1 MLLTI
6 QCHKNLTIKLGPR
19 INLIMGRNGSGKSTI
34 LTAISTC
41 LGGKASN
48 TNRAKNIAA
57 LIKEGEERGLI
68 AVELANEGVYAYQP
82 DVFGPSIIVERV
94 LSKRSSTYRIK
105 SWEGRVISTKRKDL
119 DLILDSFE
127 ILIDNPFTV
136 LTQDMARSFLA
147 TSSPETKYQYFERG
161 LQFDK
166 IAGFQ
171 EATKDSLL
179 SQKLDL
185 LVQKDTYIKRLK
197 ETWQAA
203 KSRQQQF
210 EKHEKAITE
219 YASLRAA
226 LSWERVREKRRLIK
240 NCSEKIVRIEDEMKQ
255 SRLDNANSDETIA
268 TLTLQIDDL
277 NKKLSFLDDEIK
289 ESKQEAVH
297 SKAQYNSYREKKLEL
312 EMEFKSMNRNLES
325 VKTRINA
332 TQEKL
337 DDLTSKSIESYD
349 IAKRE
354 KAHRQD
360 RLSGEIDN
368 LKEKISSAN
377 EEESKLLEEY
387 DTANNDE
394 NTASRLNSQIQ
405 LLEQSI
411 DRDRESIAAVS
422 KGNRDIYAGFH
433 PRMSKLVQEIEDA
446 ARNGLFETKP
456 LGPLGKHL
464 KLKDANWSSV
474 LEGLLNNT
482 LDGFIVFSERDRVK
496 LLDILKKI
504 PGLNPTIFLRG
515 KDLFSYEHQIPEAK
529 FVTMLD
535 VVDFDNEYVK
545 RLFIDVHRA
554 EQSIL
559 FNDWASAEAAMRVRP
574 RNVANCYALN
584 EDKKNGLS
592 VGGRVAGSYSNRPI
606 NGRYGNNFGSQR
618 REHYMSQPRI
628 RMEISDE
635 LSALRAA
642 LSEKRARVREL
653 SEKRDTLKAEADNIK
668 RKHQILTSDL
678 TKMRSQKSLLERQF
692 EDLREELEKD
702 EQEENLNAARLLRE
716 ELSQLEE
723 SRERY
728 DGQLDNNLEGIEDV
742 KGQLKKVHH
751 ASEQVVKK
759 VRELDRSK
767 EMVESEVF
775 KLSQELNRV
784 KASHENF
791 EEELREKQ
799 VRIEVEK
806 EKRSEL
812 EGECRQL
819 EEDTKTTFDSDEE
832 VLLPAGHSVDGV
844 IERMNELTSV
854 IEQAG
859 DLATQDFK
867 AILAETEAARE
878 TFTTAKSQYQRML
891 SDFRLLS
898 ETQQVRKETYE
909 LLTAQTC
916 SNLASHFATNLRER
930 GFDGT
935 LEIDRRNERLLMY
948 IAPKGGQQRDVTT
961 LSGGEKSYSQI
972 ALLLAIWKEMNSRL
986 VALDEFDVFMDKVNR
1001 RISLSMV
1008 MENLRQRKYVQSI
1021 FITPQ
1026 EMELGAVKVDENVNI
1041 HRMADPRST

>member
-1 MLLTI
+1 
-6 QCHKNLTIKLGPR
+6 
-19 INLIMGRNGSGKSTI
+19 MGRNGSGKSTI

-57 LIKEGEERGLI
+57 LIKEGEDRGLI
-68 AVELANEGVYAYQP
+68 AVELANEGIYAYQP
-82 DVFGPSIIVERV
+82 DVYGPSIIVERV

-105 SWEGRVISTKRKDL
+105 NWKGRVITTKRKDL

-185 LVQKDTYIKRLK
+185 LVQKDTFIKRLK
-197 ETWQAA
+197 EIWQAA
-203 KSRQQQF
+203 KNRQQQF

-226 LSWERVREKRRLIK
+226 LSWERVREKRRLIEK
-240 NCSEKIVRIEDEMKQ
+240 CSHKISKLEDEMNK
-255 SRLDNANSDETIA
+255 SKRENANSDEIITN
-268 TLTLQIDDL
+268 LTSQIDDL
-277 NKKLSFLDDEIK
+277 NRKISFLDDEIK
-289 ESKQEAVH
+289 ECKQEAVH
-297 SKAQYNSYREKKLEL
+297 SKAQYNSYREKKTEL

-325 VKTRINA
+325 VRNRINA

-337 DDLTSKSIESYD
+337 NDLTSKSIESYD
-349 IAKRE
+349 IAKKE

-360 RLSGEIDN
+360 QLAVQIED
-368 LKEKISSAN
+368 LKDKIASAN
-377 EEESKLLEEY
+377 VEESKCVEEY
-387 DTANNDE
+387 DTANNDD
-394 NTASRLNSQIQ
+394 NAATRLNNQIQ

-474 LEGLLNNT
+474 LEGLLNNS
-482 LDGFIVFSERDRVK
+482 LDGFIVFSENDRVR
-496 LLDILKKI
+496 LLNIVKRI

-515 KDLFSYEHQIPEAK
+515 KDLFSYEHQLPDAK
-529 FVTMLD
+529 YVTMLS
-535 VVDFDNEYVK
+535 VIDFDNEYVK

-559 FNDWASAEAAMRVRP
+559 FNDWTSAEAAMRVRP
-574 RNVANCYALN
+574 RNVTNCYALN

-606 NGRYGNNFGSQR
+606 NGRYGYNFGSQR

-642 LSEKRARVREL
+642 LNEKRTRVREL
-653 SEKRDTLKAEADNIK
+653 SEKRDTLKAEADNVR
-668 RKHQILTSDL
+668 RKYELLTSDL
-678 TKMRSQKSLLERQF
+678 AKMRSQKSLLERQF

-702 EQEENLNAARLLRE
+702 EQEENLDAARLLRE

-723 SRERY
+723 SRDRY
-728 DGQLDNNLEGIEDV
+728 DGQLDSNLEGIEEV
-742 KGQLKKVHH
+742 KEQLNRIHRE
-751 ASEQVVKK
+751 SEEIVKK
-759 VRELDRSK
+759 VRELNRSK
-767 EMVESEVF
+767 EMIESEAL

-784 KASHENF
+784 RTSHENF
-791 EEELREKQ
+791 EEELRERQIK
-799 VRIEVEK
+799 VDEEK
-806 EKRSEL
+806 SRQSEL
-812 EGECRQL
+812 ESECHQL
-819 EEDTKTTFDSDEE
+819 VEDTKTTFDSEEE
-832 VLLPAGHSVDGV
+832 VLLPPDQTAERV
-844 IERMNELTSV
+844 IERMNELTSM

-859 DLATQDFK
+859 DLVRQDFK
-867 AILAETEAARE
+867 TIRAETETARE
-878 TFTTAKSQYQRML
+878 NFATAKAQYQRML

-916 SNLASHFATNLRER
+916 SNLATHFATNLRER
-930 GFDGT
+930 GFDGS

-1041 HRMADPRST
+1041 HRMADPRS